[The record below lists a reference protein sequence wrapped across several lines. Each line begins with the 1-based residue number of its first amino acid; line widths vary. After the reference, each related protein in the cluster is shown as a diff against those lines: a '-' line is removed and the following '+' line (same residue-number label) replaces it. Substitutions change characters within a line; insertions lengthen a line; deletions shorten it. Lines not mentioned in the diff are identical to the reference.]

1 MGTCLKCPK
10 SGQNKHV
17 PKCPN
22 RKDGS
27 RCEGPLSRVAIRA
40 MLVALRRVAA
50 VGSSVARSLLI
61 PHKVS
66 SLRCGTLRGP
76 RVCVVKMRR
85 RSFTPRFASKT
96 IRSLAHFH
104 SAGDEGMTLVGIWR
118 AFCARSCK
126 SRRVR
131 GPRRMDIRKGERSS
145 RATDK
150 RRSLRRRAGEYELR
164 RSGGGVPKS
173 GSPQT
178 SPKVILWGIVR
189 RGTILPCQ
197 KMIPFARG

>member
-96 IRSLAHFH
+96 IRSLPHLH

-118 AFCARSCK
+118 AFAPALA
-126 SRRVR
+126 SRGASGV
-131 GPRRMDIRKGERSS
+131 PAERSFGGAK
-145 RATDK
+145 RATFGKCWSPLDYASAK
-150 RRSLRRRAGEYELR
+150 LKPFSR
-164 RSGGGVPKS
+164 GVFIKA
-173 GSPQT
+173 
-178 SPKVILWGIVR
+178 R
-189 RGTILPCQ
+189 
-197 KMIPFARG
+197 FAPL